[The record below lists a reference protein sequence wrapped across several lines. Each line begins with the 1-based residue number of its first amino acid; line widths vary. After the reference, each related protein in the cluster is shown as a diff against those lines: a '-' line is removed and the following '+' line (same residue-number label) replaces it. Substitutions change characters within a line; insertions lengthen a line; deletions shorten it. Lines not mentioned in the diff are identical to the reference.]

1 MASRAVGLGDE
12 GGSPKGRCDPRIEGD
27 GRVVVLREPIVSI
40 LAALLDPFLEGL
52 ANSGVDHVA
61 NVGSRH
67 LADLPQ
73 HGEAVHYDLVGEPE
87 VQDEVQ
93 RQVLVLGQGDVL
105 DLVAEDGL

>member
-1 MASRAVGLGDE
+1 MLGTNLQMASRAVGLGDE
-12 GGSPKGRCDPRIEGD
+12 GGRPKGRCDPRIEGD
-27 GRVVVLREPIVSI
+27 GRVVVLCEPSVSI

-73 HGEAVHYDLVGEPE
+73 HGERVHDVRVAQAE
-87 VQDEVQ
+87 VEDEVKL
-93 RQVLVLGQGDVL
+93 QVLILRD
-105 DLVAEDGL
+105 